1 MDSIVIIAVRSDTG
15 VWYVSVWIYS
25 SARPDS
31 YDNNRIHTER
41 YNTPVPNLTAK
52 ITI

>member
-1 MDSIVIIAVRSDTG
+1 MDSIVIIAVRSGTG
-15 VWYVSVWIYS
+15 VKCVSV
-25 SARPDS
+25 
-31 YDNNRIHTER
+31 TER